1 MLRSTALVTTTA
13 ALACSTAAFAG
24 VTAFSSEL
32 AFNAAANAAGLDLFS
47 QGFSSYSG
55 TYADVSGAINGV
67 AWAAQSSTTL
77 SAASGIISTSDNG
90 GSITISFGGTPTTAI
105 GGDFFSL
112 NTSGGRISA
121 VALITLADGQ
131 TFINTIGGG
140 QFRGYVSDG
149 AAIRSISLTPYTN
162 FASRPSIERLIV
174 GTVAAVP
181 APGAIALLGLAGA
194 FGSRRRRA

>member
-1 MLRSTALVTTTA
+1 MLRSTALITTTA
-13 ALACSTAAFAG
+13 ALACSTAAFAS
-24 VTAFSSEL
+24 VTAFSSES
-32 AFNAAANAAGLDLFS
+32 AFTAAANAAGLDLFS

-55 TYADVSGAINGV
+55 TYAGVSGALNGV
-67 AWAAQSSTTL
+67 AWAAQSSSTL
-77 SAASGIISTSDNG
+77 SAASGILSTSDAG
-90 GSITISFGGTPTTAI
+90 GSITINFSGTSTTAI

-131 TFINTIGGG
+131 TYVNTIGGG
-140 QFRGYVSDG
+140 QFRGYVSNG
-149 AAIRSISLTPYTN
+149 AAILSISLTPYTN
-162 FASRPSIERLIV
+162 FASRPSLERLIV
-174 GTVAAVP
+174 GTAAVP

>member
-1 MLRSTALVTTTA
+1 MLRSTALITTA

-24 VTAFSSEL
+24 VTAFANES
-32 AFNAAANAAGLDLFS
+32 AFTAAANAVGLDLYGQSFTT
-47 QGFSSYSG
+47 YSG
-55 TYADVSGAINGV
+55 TYTNVSGAINGV
-67 AWAAQSSTTL
+67 QWAAQSSTTL
-77 SAASGIISTSDNG
+77 NAASGVLSTTDNG
-90 GSITISFGGTPTTAI
+90 DAITISFSGTSTTAV

-131 TFINTIGGG
+131 TFINQISGG

-174 GTVAAVP
+174 GAAAVP
-181 APGAIALLGLAGA
+181 APGAIALLGLAGLA
-194 FGSRRRRA
+194 GRRRRA

>member
-1 MLRSTALVTTTA
+1 MLRSTALITTTA

-24 VTAFSSEL
+24 VTAFNSES
-32 AFNAAANAAGLDLFS
+32 AFTAAANAAGLDLFS

-55 TYADVSGAINGV
+55 TYADVSGTLNGV
-67 AWAAQSSTTL
+67 AWAAQSSSTL
-77 SAASGIISTSDNG
+77 SAASGILSTSDNG
-90 GSITISFGGTPTTAI
+90 GSITISFSGTSTTAI

-112 NTSGGRISA
+112 NTSGSRISA

-131 TFINTIGGG
+131 TYVNTIGGG

-149 AAIRSISLTPYTN
+149 AAILSISLTPYTN
-162 FASRPSIERLIV
+162 FASRPSLDRLIV
-174 GTVAAVP
+174 GTVAVP